1 MIGYDI
7 AQSYSDSDGFSGR
20 AGVPGPQLSNE
31 LHGVHAPRSE
41 SFVSPQSVLV
51 HHENREDA
59 SSAPSLNEEMVQS
72 KLHSGYRAD
81 EIPGVPSASSVQKT
95 DDSGQRHPFEL
106 LLRDSQN
113 SNRVEGVSFP
123 TVKDFKHFVEILKS
137 SYLIPGGD
145 LTKHFQTAREMMA
158 KEAQAQYAQAQL
170 DAVHR
175 AADESGSVY
184 GWSENEVHSEPQ
196 NTALF
201 EQSEQGGKYQMASKS
216 SPVSDPVDS
225 ALNLIS
231 TSLYDKQ
238 DLGQPLYS
246 YAIPRSAA
254 KGFNVDAY
262 EGFDNSLFSG
272 EKPIFTNG
280 PNMQQ
285 EDERDVQSD
294 KIGRGISAD
303 ARSKP
308 FNSYSRSIQVSA
320 PKRLFNISDYLPKKP
335 RERPTLSFRLHPPN
349 NGKQSK
355 DVNETPTVRLQL
367 SDSSVSS
374 ESNPLPRSRTSQGDT
389 QSSSPQNSQNEVLNR
404 KQPIGSHYT
413 MNGKRTNNR
422 DVYLEELP
430 PKNPDPTNQEP
441 RVHNALTPNSAG
453 QHSTQTQTYIP
464 VMGDDANFNAL
475 PYFPPPVS
483 SQTAFSR
490 LYGNGV
496 LSSSFGF
503 KSANPSRSPPR
514 GIDATGNMLVSFLNQ
529 QRGGFPLNRASV
541 GAIHAGILQNFM
553 KHTKFWNHPHSV
565 GQRFGS
571 MAYQPPGTEF
581 LNYATSGGNW
591 PNDGKNSPFFPRR
604 RHGASASP
612 ENLFTTKSRRDSV
625 SGGDP
630 WLMWQERTGASHWKP
645 NSRPKNDRRALTQT
659 P

>member
-31 LHGVHAPRSE
+31 LQGVQAPRSE

-51 HHENREDA
+51 HHEYSEDA
-59 SSAPSLNEEMVQS
+59 GTAPSLNEETVQS
-72 KLHSGYRAD
+72 KLHSGYRA
-81 EIPGVPSASSVQKT
+81 EEMPGVPSASSVQKT
-95 DDSGQRHPFEL
+95 DESGRQHPFEL

-137 SYLIPGGD
+137 SYLAPGGD
-145 LTKHFQTAREMMA
+145 LTKHFQTAREMIA
-158 KEAQAQYAQAQL
+158 KEAQAQYAQAQV

-175 AADESGSVY
+175 AAAESGSVY
-184 GWSENEVHSEPQ
+184 GGSENEVRSEPQ
-196 NTALF
+196 NAALF
-201 EQSEQGGKYQMASKS
+201 EQSEQGGKYQTASKS

-225 ALNLIS
+225 APKLIS
-231 TSLYDKQ
+231 SSLYDKQ
-238 DLGQPLYS
+238 DLGQPLSS
-246 YAIPRSAA
+246 YAVPRSAA
-254 KGFNVDAY
+254 
-262 EGFDNSLFSG
+262 EGFDNSLSSG

-285 EDERDVQSD
+285 ERDVQSD
-294 KIGRGISAD
+294 KMGRGISAN

-335 RERPTLSFRLHPPN
+335 RERPTPSFRLHPPT

-355 DVNETPTVRLQL
+355 NVNETPTARLQL

-374 ESNPLPRSRTSQGDT
+374 ESNPLPWSRTSQGDT

-422 DVYLEELP
+422 DGYLEELP

-453 QHSTQTQTYIP
+453 QHSTKTQTDFP
-464 VMGDDANFNAL
+464 VMSHDANFNTL

-496 LSSSFGF
+496 VPSNFGF
-503 KSANPSRSPPR
+503 KSANPSRFPPR
-514 GIDATGNMLVSFLNQ
+514 GIDATRNMLGSFLNQ
-529 QRGGFPLNRASV
+529 QRGGFPLNRASA

-553 KHTKFWNHPHSV
+553 KHSKFWNHPHSV
-565 GQRFGS
+565 GQRFGG
-571 MAYQPPGTEF
+571 MAYQPPGTRF
-581 LNYATSGGNW
+581 LNDATSGGIW
-591 PNDGKNSPFFPRR
+591 PNGGKNSPLFPLRS
-604 RHGASASP
+604 HGASASP
-612 ENLFTTKSRRDSV
+612 ENLLTVKSRSDSV

-630 WLMWQERTGASHWKP
+630 WLLWQERTGASRWKP

>member
-31 LHGVHAPRSE
+31 LHGVHVPRSE
-41 SFVSPQSVLV
+41 SFVSPQSGLV
-51 HHENREDA
+51 HHENSEDA
-59 SSAPSLNEEMVQS
+59 SAAPSLNEEMVQS

-95 DDSGQRHPFEL
+95 DDSGHRHPFEL

-113 SNRVEGVSFP
+113 SNHVEGVSFP

-145 LTKHFQTAREMMA
+145 LTKHFQTAREMIA

-175 AADESGSVY
+175 AAAAESGSVY
-184 GWSENEVHSEPQ
+184 GGSENEVHSEPQ
-196 NTALF
+196 NAALF
-201 EQSEQGGKYQMASKS
+201 EQSEQGGKYQTASENS
-216 SPVSDPVDS
+216 SVSDPVDS
-225 ALNLIS
+225 PPNMIS
-231 TSLYDKQ
+231 SSLYDKQ
-238 DLGQPLYS
+238 DLGQPLSS

-262 EGFDNSLFSG
+262 EGFENNLFSG

-285 EDERDVQSD
+285 EDEREDQSD
-294 KIGRGISAD
+294 KMGRGISAD

-320 PKRLFNISDYLPKKP
+320 PKRLLNISDYLPKKP
-335 RERPTLSFRLHPPN
+335 RERPTPSFRLHPPT

-374 ESNPLPRSRTSQGDT
+374 KSNPLPRSRTSQGDT
-389 QSSSPQNSQNEVLNR
+389 QSSSPQNSQNEVLIR

-413 MNGKRTNNR
+413 MNGKHTNNR
-422 DVYLEELP
+422 DGYLEELP

-441 RVHNALTPNSAG
+441 RVHNSLTPNSAG
-453 QHSTQTQTYIP
+453 QHSTKTQTYFP
-464 VMGDDANFNAL
+464 VMGDEANFNTI
-475 PYFPPPVS
+475 PYFPPTVS

-496 LSSSFGF
+496 GSSSFGF
-503 KSANPSRSPPR
+503 KSANPSRSPTR
-514 GIDATGNMLVSFLNQ
+514 GIDATRNMLVSFLNQ

-553 KHTKFWNHPHSV
+553 KHSKFLNHHDSV

-571 MAYQPPGTEF
+571 MAYQPPGTRF
-581 LNYATSGGNW
+581 YATSGGIR
-591 PNDGKNSPFFPRR
+591 PNGGKNSPLFPRR
-604 RHGASASP
+604 SHGASASP
-612 ENLFTTKSRRDSV
+612 ENLFTVKSRSDSV

-630 WLMWQERTGASHWKP
+630 WLLWQERTAAFRWKP

>member
-1 MIGYDI
+1 MIGHDI

-41 SFVSPQSVLV
+41 SFVFPQSVLV
-51 HHENREDA
+51 HHENSEDA

-145 LTKHFQTAREMMA
+145 LTKHFQTAREMIA
-158 KEAQAQYAQAQL
+158 KEAQGQYAQAQL

-175 AADESGSVY
+175 AAAESGSVY
-184 GWSENEVHSEPQ
+184 GGSENEGHSEPQ
-196 NTALF
+196 NAALF
-201 EQSEQGGKYQMASKS
+201 EQSEQGGKYQTASQS
-216 SPVSDPVDS
+216 SPVSDPVDL
-225 ALNLIS
+225 APNLIS

-254 KGFNVDAY
+254 EGFNVDAY
-262 EGFDNSLFSG
+262 DGFDNNLFSDA
-272 EKPIFTNG
+272 KPIFTNG
-280 PNMQQ
+280 PTMQQ
-285 EDERDVQSD
+285 EDELDVQSD
-294 KIGRGISAD
+294 KMGRGISAD

-335 RERPTLSFRLHPPN
+335 RERPTLSFRLHPPT

-464 VMGDDANFNAL
+464 VMGDDANFKAL

-514 GIDATGNMLVSFLNQ
+514 GIDATRNMLVSFLNQ

-553 KHTKFWNHPHSV
+553 KNSKFWNHPHSV

-571 MAYQPPGTEF
+571 MAYQPPGTQF

-591 PNDGKNSPFFPRR
+591 PNDGKNSPFFPWRS
-604 RHGASASP
+604 HGASASP

-625 SGGDP
+625 GEILGWCGKKELGHP
-630 WLMWQERTGASHWKP
+630 VGNLIQGRRMTGE
-645 NSRPKNDRRALTQT
+645 L
-659 P
+659 

>member
-7 AQSYSDSDGFSGR
+7 AQGYSDSDGFNGR
-20 AGVPGPQLSNE
+20 AGVPGPQSSHQ

-41 SFVSPQSVLV
+41 SFVSPQSGLV
-51 HHENREDA
+51 HRDNSAGARSA
-59 SSAPSLNEEMVQS
+59 SSLNEEMVQS
-72 KLHSGYRAD
+72 KLHAGYRAD

-95 DDSGQRHPFEL
+95 DDFGHRHPFEL

-145 LTKHFQTAREMMA
+145 LTKHYQTAREMIA

-175 AADESGSVY
+175 AAAAAESGTAY
-184 GWSENEVHSEPQ
+184 GGSENEIHGEPQ
-196 NTALF
+196 NAALF
-201 EQSEQGGKYQMASKS
+201 EHSEQGGKYQTASKS
-216 SPVSDPVDS
+216 SSASDPVDS
-225 ALNLIS
+225 APNLIS

-238 DLGQPLYS
+238 DLGHPLSS

-254 KGFNVDAY
+254 KDFNVAAY
-262 EGFDNSLFSG
+262 EGFDNNLFSG
-272 EKPIFTNG
+272 EKPIFTND
-280 PNMQQ
+280 PNKQQ

-294 KIGRGISAD
+294 KMGRGVPAD

-320 PKRLFNISDYLPKKP
+320 PKRLFNISDYLPTKP
-335 RERPTLSFRLHPPN
+335 RERPIPSFRLHQLTD
-349 NGKQSK
+349 GKQSK
-355 DVNETPTVRLQL
+355 DVHETPTVRLQL

-374 ESNPLPRSRTSQGDT
+374 KSNPLPRSRTSHGDT
-389 QSSSPQNSQNEVLNR
+389 QSSSPQNSQNQVLNR
-404 KQPIGSHYT
+404 KEPIGSHQM

-422 DVYLEELP
+422 DGYLEELP
-430 PKNPDPTNQEP
+430 PNNPDPTNQES
-441 RVHNALTPNSAG
+441 RVHNSLTPNYAG
-453 QHSTQTQTYIP
+453 QHSTKAQTYFP
-464 VMGDDANFNAL
+464 VMGDDENFNTL

-490 LYGNGV
+490 LSGNAV
-496 LSSSFGF
+496 VSSRFGF
-503 KSANPSRSPPR
+503 KSAKPGRSPTR
-514 GIDATGNMLVSFLNQ
+514 GIDATRNLLVSFLNQ

-541 GAIHAGILQNFM
+541 GAVHAGILQNFR
-553 KHTKFWNHPHSV
+553 KHSKLWKPPHSV
-565 GQRFGS
+565 SQGFGS
-571 MAYQPPGTEF
+571 MAYQPPGTWF
-581 LNYATSGGNW
+581 LDYAKRNR
-591 PNDGKNSPFFPRR
+591 PFFPRR
-604 RHGASASP
+604 SYDASASP
-612 ENLFTTKSRRDSV
+612 EYLFTVKSRRDSV

-630 WLMWQERTGASHWKP
+630 WLLWQERTGAYHWKP
-645 NSRPKNDRRALTQT
+645 NSRPQNDRRALTQT